1 MKAKYLVATLAVLL
15 ALGGLWLG
23 RTDWHDSTTG
33 IGQNTTNVRTNPE
46 VNLQPPNPNRRYQ
59 DLTPEQRVQ
68 RARQPQ
74 DIGG

>member
-1 MKAKYLVATLAVLL
+1 MKSKYLVATLAVLL

-23 RTDWHDSTTG
+23 RTVWHHSTTG
-33 IGQNTTNVRTNPE
+33 TGQNETHGQALPDQSLR
-46 VNLQPPNPNRRYQ
+46 PPDPNRRFR